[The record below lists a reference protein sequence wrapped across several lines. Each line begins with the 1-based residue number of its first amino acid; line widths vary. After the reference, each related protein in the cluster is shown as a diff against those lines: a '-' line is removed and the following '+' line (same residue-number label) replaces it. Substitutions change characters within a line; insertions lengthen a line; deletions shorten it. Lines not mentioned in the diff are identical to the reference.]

1 MLKDAKKHQ
10 KRPEPRV
17 AAKNDDR
24 WKAPRNEQ
32 IIEKYVLQR
41 RAYSRNYNKK
51 LTKGRSE
58 HFLKRKRESSRQVY
72 NKIKTDPE
80 RCALHLQKRK
90 NKWPKNI
97 ADISRK

>member
-17 AAKNDDR
+17 AAKTDDR
-24 WKAPRNEQ
+24 WKAPRNEK

-58 HFLKRKRESSRQVY
+58 HLLKRKRESSRQVY
-72 NKIKTDPE
+72 NKIKTDPKNE
-80 RCALHLQKRK
+80 RTNGQR
-90 NKWPKNI
+90 
-97 ADISRK
+97 ISQIYRENEGIF